1 MIRGLFNTL
10 TNPAI
15 RKNWRFNA
23 LLKLGRWIMPEYRF
37 HWPEM
42 VWWRDQQFN
51 SYLTRFSLL
60 GGANTDRRFMLHQL
74 TKLAQAV
81 PGDTAECG
89 VLEGASSYLISRA
102 FPDRRHF
109 AFDSFEGL
117 SQPGAADG
125 TNWTPRTMASN
136 LDQARKNLGD
146 CPNIVFLKG
155 WIPE

>member
-51 SYLTRFSLL
+51 SYLTRFNLL

-102 FPDRRHF
+102 FPDRSHF
-109 AFDSFEGL
+109 MFDSFEGC
-117 SQPGAADG
+117 SSPGGHDNSFFAKHTLACDE
-125 TNWTPRTMASN
+125 NVVR
-136 LDQARKNLGD
+136 
-146 CPNIVFLKG
+146 
-155 WIPE
+155 E